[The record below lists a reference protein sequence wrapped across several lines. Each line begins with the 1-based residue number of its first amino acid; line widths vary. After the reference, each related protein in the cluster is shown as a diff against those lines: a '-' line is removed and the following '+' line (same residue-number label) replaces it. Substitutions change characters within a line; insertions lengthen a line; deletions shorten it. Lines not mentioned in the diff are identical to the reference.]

1 MFHGDRKFRVR
12 RKGADVM
19 SINTVQKTLVNR
31 ALFVRGLY
39 WLMTAE
45 EREYFWVREADAVL
59 RAHQSTDAPTE
70 KISGE
75 IGASGR

>member
-1 MFHGDRKFRVR
+1 MNI
-12 RKGADVM
+12 GA
-19 SINTVQKTLVNR
+19 IQRTLENR

-59 RAHQSTDAPTE
+59 RDHRSVENKPELATLSAFLDDPD
-70 KISGE
+70 
-75 IGASGR
+75 